1 MVSIAF
7 VLFIDKTSRHNNLK
21 TRTAMNAKIP
31 VVVICVE
38 VIIFLSLLH
47 NCTFKY
53 LHVINLML
61 RVKNITISFR

>member
-53 LHVINLML
+53 LPRN
-61 RVKNITISFR
+61 